1 MLFSILASP
10 SCGTTALRI
19 LGVLGN
25 CCTPGFP
32 STLSMHAHPTPPEG
46 ATSRKPAVS
55 SCFSAHMRQFP
66 ANAPPWR
73 AHCIPTTCAHRF
85 TSHTV
90 MDAPRTPTLEN
101 KQCALRRE
109 MSIALHCASASQPKQ
124 TFHTISS
131 LPFIRLGTLQG
142 AKPTFFII
150 PTRIQTH
157 EARISLAVTSYSVA
171 VHILAKQCIATE

>member
-1 MLFSILASP
+1 MHIQPPPREQHHGNLPCPVVSVRSKVCTHAPVPGECSSLES
-10 SCGTTALRI
+10 AL
-19 LGVLGN
+19 
-25 CCTPGFP
+25 
-32 STLSMHAHPTPPEG
+32 HPDN
-46 ATSRKPAVS
+46 V
-55 SCFSAHMRQFP
+55 
-66 ANAPPWR
+66 
-73 AHCIPTTCAHRF
+73 PTTCAHRF

-131 LPFIRLGTLQG
+131 LPFIRLGTIQG

>member
-1 MLFSILASP
+1 MWHNGSESTWSTWQLLHARVPQHPEHACTSNPPRGSNITETCRVQLFQCAQ
-10 SCGTTALRI
+10 
-19 LGVLGN
+19 
-25 CCTPGFP
+25 
-32 STLSMHAHPTPPEG
+32 
-46 ATSRKPAVS
+46 K
-55 SCFSAHMRQFP
+55 SAHMRQFP
-66 ANAPPWR
+66 ANAPPWG

-131 LPFIRLGTLQG
+131 LPFIRLGTIQG

-150 PTRIQTH
+150 PTRVQTH
-157 EARISLAVTSYSVA
+157 
-171 VHILAKQCIATE
+171 